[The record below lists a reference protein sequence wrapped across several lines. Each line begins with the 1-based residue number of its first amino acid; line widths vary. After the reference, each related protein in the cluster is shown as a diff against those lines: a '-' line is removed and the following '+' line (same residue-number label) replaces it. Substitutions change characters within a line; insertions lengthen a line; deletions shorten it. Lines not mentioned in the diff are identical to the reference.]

1 MVVWCGVGEVE
12 GSFADSKHTARL
24 CAGTSPELQEEG
36 GRNALRPPQKRQIK
50 WDIKERFLPKGD
62 KSL

>member
-1 MVVWCGVGEVE
+1 MGGGGVE

-24 CAGTSPELQEEG
+24 CAGTSPDLQEED
-36 GRNALRPPQKRQIK
+36 GRNALRPLQKHQIK